1 MNRAVPVAIIVII
14 GFLAFFSLE
23 NSKQKELIYRIQQR
37 LEEVDYE
44 RKFKDN
50 LKEELEARKK
60 EQEFLLQR
68 DYEKQFEEKIGSR
81 LNEMSELQRQD
92 VLQLKE
98 SLAASFNEA
107 DMRLGEYA
115 ASLDEL
121 KEKLEYYSEESVRN
135 NEKLENSVNVKL
147 SEFGQLL
154 SRHSEEIDVLR
165 REIEEQGISL
175 NEVLKN
181 YNDLL
186 NQVTALKSAQPEPA
200 KEQQK

>member
-1 MNRAVPVAIIVII
+1 MLLR
-14 GFLAFFSLE
+14 E
-23 NSKQKELIYRIQQR
+23 NPSE
-37 LEEVDYE
+37 
-44 RKFKDN
+44 
-50 LKEELEARKK
+50 EELEARKK

-81 LNEMSELQRQD
+81 LNELSELQRQD

-121 KEKLEYYSEESVRN
+121 KEKLEYYSEEGARN

-154 SRHSEEIDVLR
+154 SRHSEEIDILR

-186 NQVTALKSAQPEPA
+186 SQVKALKSAQPEPA